1 MNLPLVLVDPGQM
14 TQVFNNIIL
23 NAVQSALPQTE
34 PTVVITVDEVSSAE
48 ADQYPGKPNLEAE
61 HSLIRVV
68 ISDDGPG
75 FAPGI
80 LGRVF
85 EPYFSA
91 SPNGSGL
98 GLTSSFFIVRNRQGD
113 IRAANSADGGA
124 KVTVL
129 IPSIATNPAA
139 PPMPALN
146 ASKQQYRV
154 LLLDDED
161 LVRDSIAMLLKSL
174 GHDVV
179 ETRNGDE
186 TLTKMREETLNSSSR
201 CQVALLDLTM
211 RYGRGGA
218 EVVEE
223 LKQLLPEI
231 ICVAISGY
239 SDCPVMAQPQKF
251 GFHAVLTKPFSR
263 KELEELFATVAA
275 CFPG

>member
-91 SPNGSGL
+91 SPNGSGW
-98 GLTSSFFIVRNRQGD
+98 
-113 IRAANSADGGA
+113 A
-124 KVTVL
+124 
-129 IPSIATNPAA
+129 
-139 PPMPALN
+139 
-146 ASKQQYRV
+146 
-154 LLLDDED
+154 
-161 LVRDSIAMLLKSL
+161 
-174 GHDVV
+174 
-179 ETRNGDE
+179 
-186 TLTKMREETLNSSSR
+186 
-201 CQVALLDLTM
+201 
-211 RYGRGGA
+211 
-218 EVVEE
+218 
-223 LKQLLPEI
+223 
-231 ICVAISGY
+231 
-239 SDCPVMAQPQKF
+239 
-251 GFHAVLTKPFSR
+251 
-263 KELEELFATVAA
+263 
-275 CFPG
+275 